1 MRLKGARGNNW
12 NSSRRAPSHT
22 PSKISSLT
30 AARLT
35 LNCQHGQKGD
45 VASFTNS
52 LLFAVLTPAKSKIVI
67 FLLLVASL
75 MPALGPYIRD
85 TVQNRLQ
92 GSVSVLSADGAA

>member
-1 MRLKGARGNNW
+1 MEFLEM
-12 NSSRRAPSHT
+12 SSLSQHT
-22 PSKISSLT
+22 PSKTSSLT

-35 LNCQHGQKGD
+35 LNCQHRQKGD
-45 VASFTNS
+45 VASFINS